1 MFKKLIAV
9 LLSAAVVCC
18 AGGAANA
25 KTSEEAD
32 THLQYGADGKFRIM
46 QISDIQ
52 DYFPMKTITRRVLKK
67 VLAEYPVDLMFS
79 RAIISQAP
87 R

>member
-1 MFKKLIAV
+1 MAKKI
-9 LLSAAVVCC
+9 AAVILSIALVCSAVC
-18 AGGAANA
+18 ISAFA

-52 DYFPMKTITRRVLKK
+52 VKRC
-67 VLAEYPVDLMFS
+67 
-79 RAIISQAP
+79 
-87 R
+87 